1 MYRIFVV
8 TLLSFTAAALGVA
21 GLDLRAA
28 CADGRPVATATSPAG
43 AQDESA
49 LARSFFHVQ
58 WTAGRAP
65 AGRTRI
71 SGFVYNDFGDTAV
84 NVALR
89 IHRVDGSGRE
99 VASTLVPIG
108 QPVPGLGRS
117 YFDVRV
123 PDSHAYRVDVTS
135 FDFVELP
142 G

>member
-8 TLLSFTAAALGVA
+8 TLLSFTVAALGVA
-21 GLDLRAA
+21 GLDLHVAG
-28 CADGRPVATATSPAG
+28 ADSRPAPPVTNPAG
-43 AQDESA
+43 APEESA
-49 LARSFFHVQ
+49 LARNFFHVE
-58 WTAGRAP
+58 WTAGRTP
-65 AGRTRI
+65 AGRARI
-71 SGFVYNDFGDTAV
+71 SGFVYNDYGDTAV

-89 IHRVDGSGRE
+89 IHRVDAGGRD

-108 QPVPGLGRS
+108 APVPALGRS

-123 PDSHAYRVDVTS
+123 PDSHAYRVEVTS